1 MYETGAALGSQ
12 ETGPEANNKKTKIKG
27 FDKSDGFDREVYQL

>member
-1 MYETGAALGSQ
+1 MRLGLPWDPRRQALKQ
-12 ETGPEANNKKTKIKG
+12 NKKRIKG

>member
-1 MYETGAALGSQ
+1 MYEIGAALGSQ
-12 ETGPEANNKKTKIKG
+12 ETGPEAKKKREIKG

>member
-1 MYETGAALGSQ
+1 MRLGLPWDPRRQ
-12 ETGPEANNKKTKIKG
+12 AQKQNKKKKING

>member
-1 MYETGAALGSQ
+1 MRLGLPWDPRRQALKQ
-12 ETGPEANNKKTKIKG
+12 IIKKKIKG

>member
-1 MYETGAALGSQ
+1 MRLGLPWDPRRQALK
-12 ETGPEANNKKTKIKG
+12 ENKRKKKIKG